1 MTTVYEY
8 TNVPMIPKL
17 YIKHYALGIVLLAV
31 LFSCTT
37 EAERRQMRAGLDSIN
52 VLNRTDQPFTPDDVR
67 PYVDFF
73 DKEAK
78 AFFTLLSSDS
88 IHNDQLLAHYLLGRA
103 YHEKGDAP
111 MALESYQHA
120 IDYADT
126 TSAYCDYRQL
136 SRVYAQMAEIF
147 YQQNLY
153 PLQIESYRQAIH
165 HSLRSGNTQLAINDY
180 ERLSSAYEAEG
191 KLDTALSI
199 LDSVS
204 SWYKSQ
210 GLTNDAAITMGRTT
224 SILLELRQYNKAH
237 EYMTFYEKKSG
248 LFDSL
253 GTIRNGFEIYY
264 YYKGL
269 LLLKRQRLDSA
280 EYFFRKVMS
289 SKGNFNHQ
297 NAGAYGL
304 AQLFEEKAQA
314 DSAMKYYKCSYA
326 LNDSLYAHAAT
337 EDISQMKALYDYA
350 QQQEIARKKTEEAE
364 SEKTK
369 RHLLAGV
376 LIIVIVLVL
385 LSLYGVIRRAKKGL
399 DKYKS
404 TLSELRSVRSDN
416 IALNK
421 HKSDFEQQIVKN
433 NKRIAELEKVV
444 KKYGKQLYFS
454 TANAERCLKESPTYD
469 KLSKNAVRGK
479 LLSDDDWKNTCLLVA
494 EYLPGFDDF
503 MATKASHL
511 KPSELQICFLLR
523 LHFKAVDVAG
533 MLGLSKS
540 QISQHCTDIMHE
552 LYDAKGSSKELSS
565 RLSKIF

>member
-1 MTTVYEY
+1 
-8 TNVPMIPKL
+8 MIPKL

-31 LFSCTT
+31 LFGCTT
-37 EAERRQMRAGLDSIN
+37 EAERNRMRAGLDSIN

-120 IDYADT
+120 IDHADT

-153 PLQIESYRQAIH
+153 PLQIESYQQAIN

-180 ERLSSAYEAEG
+180 ERLASAYEAEG
-191 KLDTALSI
+191 RLDTALSI

-210 GLTNDAAITMGRTT
+210 GLINDAAITMGRTT
-224 SILLELRQYNKAH
+224 SILLELRQYNRAH
-237 EYMTFYEKKSG
+237 DYMTFYEQKSG

-337 EDISQMKALYDYA
+337 EEISQMKALYDYTL
-350 QQQEIARKKTEEAE
+350 QQEIARKKTEEAE
-364 SEKTK
+364 SEHSK
-369 RHLLAGV
+369 RQFTVMLL
-376 LIIVIVLVL
+376 
-385 LSLYGVIRRAKKGL
+385 
-399 DKYKS
+399 
-404 TLSELRSVRSDN
+404 
-416 IALNK
+416 
-421 HKSDFEQQIVKN
+421 
-433 NKRIAELEKVV
+433 
-444 KKYGKQLYFS
+444 
-454 TANAERCLKESPTYD
+454 
-469 KLSKNAVRGK
+469 
-479 LLSDDDWKNTCLLVA
+479 LLVA
-494 EYLPGFDDF
+494 SIAAIVIYKMYIDRKKKQVLYLKTLEQLEQTQSDILCLRSHAEENEELISEKEHQLERLNTIMQEYRKNAQHNNAIIDKRIKDTDIYQTLLQKQHGQKLTHDELRECRRLVLENLPN
-503 MATKASHL
+503 
-511 KPSELQICFLLR
+511 INNLL
-523 LHFKAVDVAG
+523 
-533 MLGLSKS
+533 LSKEYKLNDKDYNVCILFRLGFKSKEVSNMLDVSQGRVS
-540 QISQHCTDIMHE
+540 QISSKMLQVLFHE
-552 LYDAKGSSKELSS
+552 STGGASELIEKLYD
-565 RLSKIF
+565 I